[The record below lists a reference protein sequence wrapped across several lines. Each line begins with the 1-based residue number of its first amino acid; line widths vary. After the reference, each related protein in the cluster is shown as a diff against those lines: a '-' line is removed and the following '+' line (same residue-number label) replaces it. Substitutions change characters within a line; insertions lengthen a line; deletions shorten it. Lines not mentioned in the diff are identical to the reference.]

1 MQSLVIPLF
10 AGCTTYDSMLNN
22 WIEGH
27 LWIKNEFGPE
37 AAPHV
42 GWSLDPF
49 GLSTTQ
55 AVLQSLMG
63 FDAWF
68 FTRVSSFVI
77 DEGKKNKTLE
87 FVWRASSSLP
97 DQQTEIFT
105 HIFESYY
112 CMPLPD
118 YAFEW
123 GPAKGARLPN
133 AGNIVELAHGLANIT
148 KQRAPWF
155 RTNNVLIPWGC
166 DYAYQNAE
174 LMYRPVRHCHESL
187 AVFFKSPPRLE

>member
-1 MQSLVIPLF
+1 
-10 AGCTTYDSMLNN
+10 MLNN

-68 FTRVSSFVI
+68 FTRVPDARVARPAR
-77 DEGKKNKTLE
+77 NAAT
-87 FVWRASSSLP
+87 ALP
-97 DQQTEIFT
+97 VLLTGRR
-105 HIFESYY
+105 H
-112 CMPLPD
+112 
-118 YAFEW
+118 
-123 GPAKGARLPN
+123 
-133 AGNIVELAHGLANIT
+133 
-148 KQRAPWF
+148 APWQYLATATIIASAV
-155 RTNNVLIPWGC
+155 RCRAHSLNTPQVKHRPLDGWGGSQHVC
-166 DYAYQNAE
+166 EDGEQ
-174 LMYRPVRHCHESL
+174 PVIISRG
-187 AVFFKSPPRLE
+187 RRRGR